1 MNMFNVYRTGALALV
16 TETMAY
22 TAIHR
27 QYGLSQADWELVT
40 QKEPWN
46 VEQRQKARSIIAECV
61 MISLTISGLPAQQL
75 PAQYVA
81 AVIAHIVAPSNMLV
95 ASTRAPEAFDAQAA
109 SGMQQEHE
117 VKPVPVEQMQALVM
131 AYAGGAADEPLGMA
145 VPKETQDASVDT
157 DQ

>member
-1 MNMFNVYRTGALALV
+1 MNMFNAFRQGAMCLV

-27 QYGLSQADWELVT
+27 EYGLSKEDWTMLT

-46 VEQRQKARSIIAECV
+46 VKQRQRAKSIIAECV
-61 MISLTISGLPAQQL
+61 TISLTIAGLPAQAL

-81 AVIAHIVAPSNMLV
+81 AVIAHTVSPANMLV
-95 ASTRAPEAFDAQAA
+95 ASTRAPEAFDAMAA
-109 SGMQQEHE
+109 SGIMQEQEIKQ
-117 VKPVPVEQMQALVM
+117 VSKEQMQALVM
-131 AYAGGAADEPLGMA
+131 AYAGGVADEPPAHMM
-145 VPKETQDASVDT
+145 PKSQEPEK